1 MLDCIFSI
9 TAFGIRPKKKLLLLL
24 LSLRKKIL
32 SVGNKEGTV
41 NKQINNI

>member
-9 TAFGIRPKKKLLLLL
+9 TAFGIRPKKKLLLL